1 MLHGHVHWG
10 VLVQHKVVYWGR
22 LCSSREGS
30 GFFARQLAHVAVVLG
45 PRVEINGACML
56 QEYQ

>member
-30 GFFARQLAHVAVVLG
+30 GFFAREIAHVAVVLG
-45 PRVEINGACML
+45 RESR
-56 QEYQ
+56 